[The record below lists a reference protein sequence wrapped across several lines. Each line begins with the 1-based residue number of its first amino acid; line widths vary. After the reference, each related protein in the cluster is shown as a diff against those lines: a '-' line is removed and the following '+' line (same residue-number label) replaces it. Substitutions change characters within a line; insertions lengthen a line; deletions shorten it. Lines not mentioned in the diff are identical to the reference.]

1 MRRPDLKDRRRL
13 ARDLA
18 EMWSRIS
25 GHYLSADLGCSCCA
39 GGVVLQ
45 ASDFELDIIEF
56 LIRDARKAGLT
67 SFESFL
73 GAVAR
78 RGVDRYSLP
87 KLIDAIAEG
96 DHSTAGSDK
105 ELEFALVR
113 LRPILSS
120 IEATQNRGQ
129 FACD

>member
-1 MRRPDLKDRRRL
+1 
-13 ARDLA
+13 
-18 EMWSRIS
+18 MWSRIS
-25 GHYLSADLGCSCCA
+25 GHYLSSDLGCSCCA

-45 ASDFELDIIEF
+45 ASDFERDIIEF
-56 LIRDARKAGLT
+56 LLSDARKAGLT

-78 RGVDRYSLP
+78 RGDDRYSLP
-87 KLIDAIAEG
+87 RLIDSIAEG
-96 DHSTAGSDK
+96 DDSAVGSHK
-105 ELEFALVR
+105 ELEFTLAR

-120 IEATQNRGQ
+120 IEAAQNRGR

>member
-1 MRRPDLKDRRRL
+1 MRKPDLKDRRRL

-18 EMWSRIS
+18 EMWERIS
-25 GHYLSADLGCSCCA
+25 GHYLSPDLGCSCCA
-39 GGVVLQ
+39 GGLVLQ

-78 RGVDRYSLP
+78 RGEGYSLP
-87 KLIDAIAEG
+87 RLIDAIAEG
-96 DHSTAGSDK
+96 DYSAAGSRK
-105 ELEFALVR
+105 ELEFALAR

-120 IEATQNRGQ
+120 IEAAQNRGR